1 VNVFRVLTCHEEYC
15 SAGVAEI
22 MEADLGQVRS
32 LQEGPEVAAERVGGT
47 RGNGCDRREDEIVV
61 LPQAERPT
69 SFLYGLKPNTPE
81 RASASSTND
90 GRVVNFAG
98 AIGVIGSTVDQKVA
112 AFKIRGVLRRASGR

>member
-32 LQEGPEVAAERVGGT
+32 LQEGLDT